1 MNQETTTPDHSERA
15 HAEFGPSS
23 LKYVATCA
31 GYHGKEGTSGAAEKG
46 TRIHEALEVRD
57 PSALHDEEEVKL
69 YEAILADE
77 EEILNGVFGDTPKI
91 TEREIRLHL
100 ELDAATPTFGTCDL
114 LVYNAEGVAVMIDYK
129 TGISKIDEPEKNWQS
144 KAYALAVLQMFP
156 QRGIQARASS

>member
-1 MNQETTTPDHSERA
+1 MNQETINHSERA

-91 TEREIRLHL
+91 IERPFRR
-100 ELDAATPTFGTCDL
+100 PKM
-114 LVYNAEGVAVMIDYK
+114 AEAMWILCWLNCV
-129 TGISKIDEPEKNWQS
+129 PFC
-144 KAYALAVLQMFP
+144 KAYWQNQRLQSDRLQNLVP
-156 QRGIQARASS
+156 